1 MKGFGALFVLVEML
15 ILVGAIFVC
24 VGIGFLFV
32 QEPKSDHRT
41 RVIGSMGILVIFLM
55 LIAFFALS
63 GYPTLDFVDRCRP
76 SGTGLC
82 IQGQPFKQVENE
94 ITSDLIRLYTYFVF
108 LPVLGWVGLQA
119 LYLFLMRAW
128 QKGKKDRAA

>member
-1 MKGFGALFVLVEML
+1 MKGIGALFVLAEIL

-24 VGIGFLFV
+24 VGICFHYL
-32 QEPKSDHRT
+32 QKPSSDHRT
-41 RVIGSMGILVIFLM
+41 RVVTSMGILAISLM

-63 GYPTLDFVDRCRP
+63 AYPTLDFVDRCRP

-94 ITSDLIRLYTYFVF
+94 IMSDLIRLYTYFVF
-108 LPVLGWVGLQA
+108 LPVLGWVGLQSIG
-119 LYLFLMRAW
+119 LFLMRAW